1 MYPSNIRV
9 ALAQCNIID
18 LDVDANL
25 TALERELESLRDRCD
40 LVVFPE
46 AITTG
51 FSPKAVDFAEEWE
64 QSALQARLVD
74 LSLKYQLAL
83 AGSVFALEGG
93 EAVNRFFLIDGRDVQ
108 WQDKRHLFSLG
119 GEPDMV
125 KPTKERKV
133 LSFRRWRIMPLVCY
147 DLRFPVWARC
157 RQNDYDL
164 IICVANWPKGRREVW
179 STLLRARAMENL
191 AYVIGVNRVGK
202 DLSGLEYLGDSVL
215 INPRGE
221 SLVACTPGEE
231 ESPIGVMDYAPLAD
245 LRRKFPVWQDADN
258 FSLES

>member
-1 MYPSNIRV
+1 MYPNNLRL
-9 ALAQCNIID
+9 ALVQCNIID
-18 LDVDANL
+18 LDTDANL
-25 TALERELESLRDRCD
+25 YRLELELQQLKGKCE
-40 LVVFPE
+40 LAIVPE

-51 FSPKAVDFAEEWE
+51 FSPRAIESAEEWE
-64 QSALQARLVD
+64 NSKLLHRLID
-74 LSLKYQLAL
+74 LSTRHQVAL
-83 AGSVFALEGG
+83 AGSAFTLDEG
-93 EAVNRFFLIDGRDVQ
+93 EAVNRFFLIDGSDVQ

-133 LSFRRWRIMPLVCY
+133 LSFRGWRIMPLVCY
-147 DLRFPVWARC
+147 DLRFPVWTRC

-202 DLSGLEYLGDSVL
+202 DLAGLEYLGDSAL
-215 INPRGE
+215 ISSRGE
-221 SLVACTPGEE
+221 VLSSCSAGNEE
-231 ESPIGVMDYAPLAD
+231 VSVCEISYQPLAD
-245 LRRKFPVWQDADN
+245 LRQKFPVWQDADN
-258 FSLES
+258 FTLDI